1 MVNRW
6 SFFNQIFHQLPQAC
20 LLCDIPGHGLPLCQ
34 GCRQDLPWNSSACEH
49 CALPVPAGQSC
60 CAACL
65 QKPPL
70 QTRTLA
76 PLRYEFPADH
86 LVAGLK
92 YHGRLAHAPLLGEL
106 LGELLRQRIADNHM
120 QPPDLLLPVPLHKK
134 RLAERGYNQAMEI
147 ARPLARYL
155 RLPLETRLLARHQA
169 TAAQMQLDAAQRARN
184 PRGAFRLDMERLA
197 ALGPIRHVAVIDDV
211 MTTGA
216 TLAEITRLL
225 RDAGIPEI
233 SLLVV
238 TRTP

>member
-6 SFFNQIFHQLPQAC
+6 SFFDQILRQFPQAC
-20 LLCDIPGHGLPLCQ
+20 LLCDIPGRGQPLCQ
-34 GCRQDLPWNSSACEH
+34 GCRQDLPWNTSACEL
-49 CALPVPAGQSC
+49 CALPVPTGQTC

-92 YHGRLAHAPLLGEL
+92 YHGRLAHAPLLGKL
-106 LGELLRQRIADNHM
+106 LGELLYQRIADKRM
-120 QPPDLLLPVPLHKK
+120 QAPDLLLPVPLHRT
-134 RLAERGYNQAMEI
+134 RLGERGYNQAMEI
-147 ARPLARYL
+147 ARPLARQL
-155 RLPLETRLLARHQA
+155 RLPLEIRLLTRHRA

-184 PRGAFRLDMERLA
+184 PRGAFRIEKERLA
-197 ALGPIRHVAVIDDV
+197 ALKPPQHVAVIDDV
-211 MTTGA
+211 MTTGT

-238 TRTP
+238 ARTP